1 MRYFL
6 LLMLENNWEKWTAI
20 AKTAS
25 PNKEEEKE
33 EDMDASTE
41 EHVPVLKWTSNAFH
55 GGRNPGWPKEAK
67 EEFAKL
73 HDKVAKN
80 QEVHTNTNVEELILE
95 AWKLEGGTKTKKM
108 TKKPE
113 TLVPHDDFF

>member
-1 MRYFL
+1 
-6 LLMLENNWEKWTAI
+6 MLENNWEKWTAI

-41 EHVPVLKWTSNAFH
+41 ELAQFPKWTDKAFH

-73 HDKVAKN
+73 RNKVQKN
-80 QEVHTNTNVEELILE
+80 WEVHTNTNVEESILE
-95 AWKLEGGTKTKKM
+95 AWMLEGGTKTKKM